1 LLKIN
6 DIVDFRMSMRDRE
19 VARES
24 IYSNV
29 RRDERGRVKD
39 FDEPTNKLKP
49 LSHVI

>member
-1 LLKIN
+1 MN
-6 DIVDFRMSMRDRE
+6 DIVDFKMSMRDRE

-29 RRDERGRVKD
+29 RRDERERIKN
-39 FDEPTNKLKP
+39 FDESTNKLKS